1 MDKRLDVLIFEK
13 MLAKSR
19 EAAKELIKNNQI
31 FVDGKIISK
40 PSAIISENV
49 DITVIGDVLKYV
61 SRGGLKLEKAIN
73 EFNISLN
80 NKICM
85 DIGASTGGFTD
96 CMLQNDAKKVYAVDV
111 GHSQLAP
118 ELSDDC
124 RVINMEK
131 TNIRALEKEKIS
143 DIIEFISVDVSFISL
158 KLVLPKISEIISD
171 EGEIVALIKPQF
183 ECGKTALNK
192 NGILKNKSEHISV
205 LKGIIA
211 ESRNNFAVKG
221 LCFSPIKGGD
231 GNVEYLVYLTKS
243 GIDKQIDEKKIVEE
257 AFKQLKGGL

>member
-1 MDKRLDVLIFEK
+1 MDKRLDILIYEK
-13 MLAKSR
+13 KLAKSR

-40 PSAIISENV
+40 PSAIVSENT
-49 DITVIGDVLKYV
+49 DTMVIGDVLKYV

-96 CMLQNDAKKVYAVDV
+96 CMLQNGARKVYAVDV
-111 GHSQLAP
+111 GHSQLVP
-118 ELSDDC
+118 ELSDDS

-131 TNIRALEKEKIS
+131 TNIRTLEKEKIS

-158 KLVLPKISEIISD
+158 KLVLPKLSEFISD

-183 ECGKTALNK
+183 ECGKAALSK
-192 NGILKNKSEHISV
+192 NGILKNKNDHISI
-205 LKGIIA
+205 LKKIITYI
-211 ESRNNFAVKG
+211 RNDFTVKG

-231 GNVEYLVYLTKS
+231 GNVEYLIYLTKS
-243 GIDKQIDEKKIVEE
+243 GIDRQIEEKIIVEE
-257 AFKQLKGGL
+257 AFKELKGGL

>member
-1 MDKRLDVLIFEK
+1 MDKRLDVLIYEK
-13 MLAKSR
+13 NLTKSR

-31 FVDGKIISK
+31 SVDGKIISK
-40 PSAIISENV
+40 PSAIVSENA
-49 DITVIGDVLKYV
+49 DIMVIGDVLNYV

-96 CMLQNDAKKVYAVDV
+96 CMLQNGAKKVYAVDV
-111 GHSQLAP
+111 GHSQLVP
-118 ELSDDC
+118 ELSDDF

-131 TNIRALEKEKIS
+131 TNIRTLEKEKIS

-183 ECGKTALNK
+183 ECGKASLNK
-192 NGILKNKSEHISV
+192 NGILKNKSDHISV
-205 LKGIIA
+205 LKNVIA
-211 ESRNNFAVKG
+211 YIRNDFTVKG

-231 GNVEYLVYLTKS
+231 GNVEYLIYLTKS
-243 GIDKQIDEKKIVEE
+243 GIDRQIEEKIIVEE
-257 AFKQLKGGL
+257 AFKELKGGL